1 MHKTSVCAPHST
13 YTSCYVYTSNLCADL
28 LKEYRLIGRWPLFL
42 GPEEIYGV
50 KFRTNSVAAAVEL

>member
-13 YTSCYVYTSNLCADL
+13 YTSCYVYTSNLCAD
-28 LKEYRLIGRWPLFL
+28 RRIGRWPLFL